1 MYIHNILHNVI
12 YIFGTW
18 YNSHSIG
25 GGGRGDCSLL
35 FGWPEVD
42 EDLVLE

>member
-12 YIFGTW
+12 YIFGMW

-25 GGGRGDCSLL
+25 GGGDCSLL

>member
-12 YIFGTW
+12 YIFGMW
-18 YNSHSIG
+18 YNIHSIG
-25 GGGRGDCSLL
+25 GGGGGDCSLL